1 MLRQTAMLTSG
12 RQCVIG
18 TRLQRVEPGHARGDT
33 LHSHAVVCHTRS
45 GNRASVPNCTS
56 GRR

>member
-18 TRLQRVEPGHARGDT
+18 ARLQRVEPGHARSDA
-33 LHSHAVVCHTRS
+33 LHIHVLIGHTRS
-45 GNRASVPNCTS
+45 GNKASVPNWIL
-56 GRR
+56 RP